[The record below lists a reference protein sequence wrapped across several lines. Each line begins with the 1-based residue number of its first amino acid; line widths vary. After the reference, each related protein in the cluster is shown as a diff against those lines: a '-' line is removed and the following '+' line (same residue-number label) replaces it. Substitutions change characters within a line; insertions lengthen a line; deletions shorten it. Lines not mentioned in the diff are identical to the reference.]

1 MEAVQVS
8 QQVGQGIT
16 LQKDNILLLIDAWER
31 LGYDLVDE
39 QWREIYDEAT
49 KRYDAPSRVAE
60 RATAERVAPRE
71 ANIGEMASLIKDER
85 RTRISEQAKSMRQK
99 VEKDVQAIIAANS
112 SITRLLHS
120 ANSVGQTRGLVI
132 SRIEELLSITIR
144 DISTIITDA
153 TQPEGSNP

>member
-49 KRYDAPSRVAE
+49 KR
-60 RATAERVAPRE
+60 
-71 ANIGEMASLIKDER
+71 
-85 RTRISEQAKSMRQK
+85 
-99 VEKDVQAIIAANS
+99 
-112 SITRLLHS
+112 
-120 ANSVGQTRGLVI
+120 
-132 SRIEELLSITIR
+132 
-144 DISTIITDA
+144 
-153 TQPEGSNP
+153 

>member
-1 MEAVQVS
+1 
-8 QQVGQGIT
+8 
-16 LQKDNILLLIDAWER
+16 
-31 LGYDLVDE
+31 
-39 QWREIYDEAT
+39 
-49 KRYDAPSRVAE
+49 
-60 RATAERVAPRE
+60 
-71 ANIGEMASLIKDER
+71 
-85 RTRISEQAKSMRQK
+85 MRQK